1 MILMIIF
8 VDLLSVIPCFVVL
21 AADLEFILYYM
32 CVCLVDWSYLTLCNP
47 MGCSLPGSSVHG
59 FLQAR
64 LLEWVAI
71 PFSRASSRPRD
82 RTQVSCMAGR
92 FITIWATGKSWQS
105 VWVPMSWRIWD
116 SSKWA
121 RILLS
126 QGSVQNSRELTDEYL
141 WFLNFLKVLCKI
153 LNHVYFGNSGVS
165 FRSWKMSV
173 THPN

>member
-71 PFSRASSRPRD
+71 PFSTGSAPPRD
-82 RTQVSCMAGR
+82 QTQISCIAGG
-92 FITIWATGKSWQS
+92 FFTVWAT
-105 VWVPMSWRIWD
+105 
-116 SSKWA
+116 
-121 RILLS
+121 
-126 QGSVQNSRELTDEYL
+126 REA
-141 WFLNFLKVLCKI
+141 LKVSQYL
-153 LNHVYFGNSGVS
+153 LTNHYKGSNGNFTRERHGKHHLYQLS
-165 FRSWKMSV
+165 KV
-173 THPN
+173 TITQIQTNRHGPPDATHQEGHNNFCCSCQRQNPNLVMRK

>member
-71 PFSRASSRPRD
+71 PFSTGSAPPRD
-82 RTQVSCMAGR
+82 QTQISCIAGGFFTVWSTR
-92 FITIWATGKSWQS
+92 EAHTILYTYTIILYIFKWSMITVYVQVILYYFMYAIRLLQVITLSLSWS
-105 VWVPMSWRIWD
+105 TV
-116 SSKWA
+116 
-121 RILLS
+121 
-126 QGSVQNSRELTDEYL
+126 
-141 WFLNFLKVLCKI
+141 
-153 LNHVYFGNSGVS
+153 
-165 FRSWKMSV
+165 
-173 THPN
+173 